1 MRVIHITITSFC
13 VFFLI
18 LITLVLN
25 VLKNRRFMT
34 SPLLSHLLI
43 PFIIAMFLAIN
54 MGGSGTG
61 PSFSAAYGANI
72 IRRSLIPG
80 IFGLMVF
87 LGAIIAGKGTAST
100 IGKEI
105 LDPELMSFALVS
117 IILFSVSISLLI
129 ANLAGIPQST
139 SQSTV
144 MAVVAPAIYYN
155 ALNTGKLLFEIIPA
169 WFLLPLISFGL
180 SYVLGR
186 YIYRPMRKKGL
197 TLSRA
202 QNANLKPVWD
212 GIVLVMSLYVA
223 FSIGSNN
230 VANASGPIASMTTN
244 ELNISSE
251 KNFTLI
257 MILSTLLIA
266 PNFAIGSS
274 LFGKKILNNT
284 GKEIVLFG
292 KFEAAIIAF
301 VSASLLLY
309 ASISKGI
316 PSSLVQLNVA
326 AILGIGVAKLGPK
339 NIFKN
344 TEVRSFFIMWLIAP
358 IISFTLA
365 LLLTYLADKL
375 GYL

>member
-1 MRVIHITITSFC
+1 MV
-13 VFFLI
+13 
-18 LITLVLN
+18 
-25 VLKNRRFMT
+25 

-61 PSFSAAYGANI
+61 PAFSAAFGANI
-72 IRRSLIPG
+72 IRKSLIPG
-80 IFGLMVF
+80 LFGIMVF
-87 LGAIIAGKGTAST
+87 LGAIIAGKSTATT

-105 LDPELMSFALVS
+105 LDPKMTSFTLVS

-144 MAVVAPAIYYN
+144 LAVVAPALYFN
-155 ALNTGKLLFEIIPA
+155 SLDGGKLIFVILPA
-169 WFLLPLISFGL
+169 WFILPLVSFIISFL
-180 SYVLGR
+180 LGK
-186 YIYRPMRKKGL
+186 YIYRPMRRRGY

-202 QNANLKPVWD
+202 QNANMKPVWN
-212 GIVLVMSLYVA
+212 GLILVMSLYVA

-230 VANASGPIASMTTN
+230 VANASGPIATMTAN
-244 ELNISSE
+244 ELNISVD
-251 KNFTLI
+251 KNFILI

-274 LFGKKILNNT
+274 IFGNKILNNT

-301 VSASLLLY
+301 VSASLLLF

-316 PSSLVQLNVA
+316 PTSLVQLNVA

-339 NIFKN
+339 NIFRK
-344 TEVRSFFIMWLIAP
+344 TEVRRFFLMWVISPAIAF
-358 IISFTLA
+358 SCLC
-365 LLLTYLADKL
+365 Y
-375 GYL
+375 